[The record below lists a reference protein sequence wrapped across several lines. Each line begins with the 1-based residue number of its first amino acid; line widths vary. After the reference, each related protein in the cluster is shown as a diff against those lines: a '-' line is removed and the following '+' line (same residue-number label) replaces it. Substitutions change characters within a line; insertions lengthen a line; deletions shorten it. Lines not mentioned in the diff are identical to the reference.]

1 MRRVLF
7 LENYSIGSAS
17 FVLWVKVWSKT
28 SNLYKTFHQQRIW
41 DHEKLPKVWQGYF
54 RRWRPGR
61 EKQLLPRHVNLNT
74 ICHFFLDVT
83 FWTLRASLWLI
94 FHCLKTCLL
103 LILLLNFN
111 YLMIFYPSRPKTKTF
126 LKIMVD
132 YQLSP
137 GVSPPLR
144 LLPPLDG
151 GKEDPVFRV
160 EFTDLVSRRMKCV
173 ALLY

>member
-54 RRWRPGR
+54 RRGRPGR

-83 FWTLRASLWLI
+83 FWTLRASLWMI
-94 FHCLKTCLL
+94 FHCLKSCLL
-103 LILLLNFN
+103 LILLWY
-111 YLMIFYPSRPKTKTF
+111 YLLIFYLPHPKAKTSK
-126 LKIMVD
+126 KILVD
-132 YQLSP
+132 YQLGP

-144 LLPPLDG
+144 PLPPLDG
-151 GKEDPVFRV
+151 GKEDPVFRI
-160 EFTDLVSRRMKCV
+160 EFTYLVSRRIKSVWLC
-173 ALLY
+173 YI